1 MNTVSASS
9 SGSTIPST
17 ARTHRFSR
25 RWPVVAGVAAAA
37 IVASG
42 TVAFAKAH
50 KTVTLDVD
58 GTTTS
63 VSTFAGDVEGLL
75 AAQGVRLDDQD
86 EVAPH
91 LDTTLRDGS
100 DVVVRY
106 GRQVT
111 VATDGKESD
120 VWLNVTDSNE
130 ALDILASRGTDVRL
144 VASRSGERADFPLR
158 LNDDGPV
165 AVVADGSTRV
175 VDSGGDGVGAIL
187 DRLDIELDKDDRV
200 SVVSVEDLTENGG
213 KAVKEAEVAKAVK
226 KSDVD
231 VALQV
236 ERVATKKVTRTITI
250 EHRSKTVTDS
260 SRYEDLDPAVR
271 TAGKDGERTKRYR
284 VTTVDGV
291 VLDREL
297 ISNKVTTKPVTEVVV
312 EGTKERPAP
321 EPDPEPATSADTS
334 SSSSSS
340 SSASAPA
347 STTAAV
353 PAGSNRE
360 IGQRMA
366 AARGWTGS
374 QWTCLEALW
383 TKESNWSHTAQNPS
397 SGAYGIPQSLP
408 GTKMATAGSDWAT
421 NPATQIEWGLGYIA
435 GRYGTPCGAWG
446 HSQSVG
452 WY

>member
-1 MNTVSASS
+1 M
-9 SGSTIPST
+9 
-17 ARTHRFSR
+17 
-25 RWPVVAGVAAAA
+25 AGVAAAA

-50 KTVTLDVD
+50 KTVALDVD

-86 EVAPH
+86 EVAPG
-91 LDTTLRDGS
+91 LDTALRDGS

-130 ALDILASRGTDVRL
+130 ALEILASRGTDVRL

-175 VDSGGDGVGAIL
+175 VRAGGDGVAAIL
-187 DRLDIELDKDDRV
+187 DRLDIELGADDRV

-213 KAVKEAEVAKAVK
+213 KAVKEAEVAEVAE

-236 ERVATKKVTRTITI
+236 ERVETKKVTRTITI
-250 EHRSKTVTDS
+250 EHRSKTVSDS
-260 SRYEDLDPAVR
+260 SRYEDLEPAVR

-284 VTTVDGV
+284 VTTIDGV
-291 VLDREL
+291 VTDREL

-321 EPDPEPATSADTS
+321 DPEPEPAASSES

-340 SSASAPA
+340 STP
-347 STTAAV
+347 STTRTAPV

-360 IGQRMA
+360 IGQSLA
-366 AARGWTGS
+366 AARGWTGE

-383 TKESNWSHTAQNPS
+383 TKESNWNHLAQNPS

-421 NPATQIEWGLGYIA
+421 NPATQIKWGLGYIA